1 MRTDD
6 EHEAGLRRLRARA
19 AAFAMDAQHDSRET
33 SRPGREAFLARFERE
48 VDPDC
53 LMDPDERARRAV
65 AARRAYFTRLAVRSA
80 AARRA
85 RR

>member
-1 MRTDD
+1 MSLEQD
-6 EHEAGLRRLRARA
+6 HQASLRRLHARA
-19 AAFAMDAQHDSRET
+19 AAYAMHAKHDSRET

-48 VDPDC
+48 VDPDGE
-53 LMDPDERARRAV
+53 LEPEERARRAL
-65 AARRAYFTRLAVRSA
+65 AARRAYFTRLAARSA